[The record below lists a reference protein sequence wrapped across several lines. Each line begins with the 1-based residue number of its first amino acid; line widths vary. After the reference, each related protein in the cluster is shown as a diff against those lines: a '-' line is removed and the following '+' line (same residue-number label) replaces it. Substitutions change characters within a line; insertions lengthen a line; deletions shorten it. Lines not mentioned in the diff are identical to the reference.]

1 MINGAV
7 FSLLQEQRDQRLSS
21 RTFFQTVSELRGK
34 ERPLLF
40 GDCVLLS
47 NSSSSMSY
55 LRLWDQSVRY
65 VAAFNWA
72 EEATVL
78 QLTNAV
84 LPQHALVVVST
95 NSTALPVDTSVDLS
109 NLQLG
114 PGQAVLVQFPYTA

>member
-1 MINGAV
+1 MA
-7 FSLLQEQRDQRLSS
+7 
-21 RTFFQTVSELRGK
+21 
-34 ERPLLF
+34 
-40 GDCVLLS
+40 
-47 NSSSSMSY
+47 Y

-84 LPQHALVVVST
+84 LPQHGLVVVST
-95 NSTALPVDTSVDLS
+95 NRTALPVDTSVNLS

-114 PGQAVLVQFPYTA
+114 PEQAVLLRFPYSA